1 MKNKV
6 NLEEFLE
13 NAEREHAVKIVFV
26 TVSGSR
32 LYGTDNANS
41 DTDYKGIFIPSAQ
54 SVLLKHDPKSI
65 SYSSGEKN
73 SKNEADDIDI
83 TLHSVYEFFNH
94 LMKSET
100 GSIDLLFS
108 MFSDKIVFEDEYFT
122 SLVKEHYMSFMN
134 KNMKSFIGYALGQT
148 KKFGIKGARF
158 EELTRFVE
166 FLKELNNTGDEKLKT
181 LFPVFEKFFKEQ
193 NFNFIKMTKA
203 PGPKGARGVSE
214 IEEYVSVLGKLFH
227 ENMSIEYFQDKIYSL
242 FKQFGNRTRSTA
254 LTEDKVDY
262 KALSHA
268 LRVASEVEELLE
280 TNFIKFPLKDAEF
293 LREVKEGKHN
303 YEEVVSMVED
313 KLEKVDELLLST
325 DLPEKANIKKIEEL
339 LIELIL
345 NKG

>member
-227 ENMSIEYFQDKIYSL
+227 ENVSIEYFQDKIYSL

-262 KALSHA
+262 KA
-268 LRVASEVEELLE
+268 
-280 TNFIKFPLKDAEF
+280 
-293 LREVKEGKHN
+293 
-303 YEEVVSMVED
+303 
-313 KLEKVDELLLST
+313 
-325 DLPEKANIKKIEEL
+325 
-339 LIELIL
+339 
-345 NKG
+345 